1 MEKSI
6 LPEERE
12 PWRAHISGFGTVVD
26 LSGCSFA
33 LGKNHVCD
41 ALLCKFRCPKH
52 LEPDKEMKIGL
63 HLCPRNNEYEAKSQH
78 ERIVAGI

>member
-1 MEKSI
+1 

-33 LGKNHVCD
+33 LGKNDVCD

-52 LEPDKEMKIGL
+52 LEPNEGMKIGL

-78 ERIVAGI
+78 ERVIADM

>member
-1 MEKSI
+1 
-6 LPEERE
+6 LPGERE
-12 PWRAHISGFGTVVD
+12 PWRARISGFGTVVD

-52 LEPDKEMKIGL
+52 LEPDGEAKIGL
-63 HLCPRNNEYEAKSQH
+63 YLCPRNNEYEAKSQH
-78 ERIVAGI
+78 KRLIADV

>member
-1 MEKSI
+1 MGEGE
-6 LPEERE
+6 L
-12 PWRAHISGFGTVVD
+12 WRAGVSGFGTVVD

-33 LGKNHVCD
+33 LGRNNVCD

-52 LEPDKEMKIGL
+52 NEPGEEVKVGL
-63 HLCPRNNEYEAKSQH
+63 HLCPRNNEYEAKH